1 VGESITANAN
11 LDLSAPPAD
20 VDDEVAEPSSPTAR
34 ATNSRSSN
42 GAKNVTAQHIPFL
55 VSC

>member
-1 VGESITANAN
+1 MGESITANAN